1 MMSRNLHSSNNLTV
15 LSDAFS
21 KLRPDTQLVLS
32 QATATAVI
40 TTLQSATK
48 LVEIVAEGH
57 QYRNTL
63 QAMVQALKT
72 DQTMRLE
79 KVNVLIKVLTEFRA
93 IMSQDMRDQYLMSIL
108 LLLESSHQQFTLPQ
122 RR

>member
-1 MMSRNLHSSNNLTV
+1 MNRNSHSSNNLTV

-21 KLRPDTQLVLS
+21 KLPPDTQLVLS

-48 LVEIVAEGH
+48 VVEIVAEGH

-72 DQTMRLE
+72 DQSMRHKDVE
-79 KVNVLIKVLTEFRA
+79 ELIKVLREFSA
-93 IMSQDMRDQYLMSIL
+93 IMSQDIRDQFFMSIL
-108 LLLESSHQQFTLPQ
+108 LLLKSPRQQFTLPQ